1 MKHDVQKPSATDARR
16 KMQEDSRARS
26 PSVQLAKK
34 RFSISSR
41 VIPGLV
47 IALDSFVIL
56 SSALILYD
64 TLVRFGEFSYY
75 AAATAFVWLVAI
87 TLMNFAGL
95 YKFDAIIRPFA
106 FVDKIVIVFATTFC
120 FLLAA
125 AFALKVSTEY
135 SRLWTGSFALSSLFG
150 TLLFRVIAA
159 QIIGRLSDR
168 QVFSRNVVIVGSG
181 EQMARLLDKIYK
193 SQSRFITVLGVF
205 VERQEDVLTNDVSRY
220 AMLGTVD
227 DLPSY
232 IRGNNVDDVV
242 ICLPWSADGQITQM
256 LDGLRELPVNAYLGS
271 DLIGF
276 RLPLRP
282 APDHFEEL
290 PLVEVMGKPLAGWG
304 GIQKAAL
311 DYGLG
316 LILTIMLLPMMIL
329 IVIAIRLESRGP
341 ALFRQQRYGFINRVF
356 EIYKFRTMRFT
367 EAPEEKI
374 VQARRDDP
382 RVTRVGRI
390 LRRLSL
396 DELPQIFNVL
406 NGTMSLVG
414 PRPHAVQHNEEYA
427 QTIRGY
433 FARHRVKPGMTGWAQ
448 VKGFRG
454 ETKTLEKM
462 QARVQ
467 YDIYYVENWSLLFD
481 LKILMMTAVICL
493 TGRNAY

>member
-1 MKHDVQKPSATDARR
+1 MKHDLQTPSPTDARTR
-16 KMQEDSRARS
+16 MQKDSCARPAS
-26 PSVQLAKK
+26 EQLAKK

-41 VIPGLV
+41 VIPGLM
-47 IALDSFVIL
+47 IALDTCVIL
-56 SSALILYD
+56 SSALILYAA
-64 TLVRFGEFSYY
+64 LVAFGDFSYY

-87 TLMNFAGL
+87 MLMNFAGL
-95 YKFDAIIRPFA
+95 YKFDAITRPFA
-106 FVDKIVIVFATTFC
+106 FGDKILIVFVTTFC

-125 AFALKVSTEY
+125 AFALKISTEY

-150 TLLFRVIAA
+150 TLLFRIIAA

-181 EQMARLLDKIYK
+181 EQMARLLDKLYK

-205 VERQEDVLTNDVSRY
+205 VESGEDMAANASRY

-232 IRGNNVDDVV
+232 IRGNNVDDVI

-256 LDGLRELPVNAYLGS
+256 LDSLRELPVNAYLGS

-276 RLPLRP
+276 RLPIRP

-329 IVIAIRLESRGP
+329 IVIAIRLESKGP
-341 ALFRQQRYGFINRVF
+341 ALFRQRRYGFINRVF
-356 EIYKFRTMRFT
+356 EIYKFRTMRVT
-367 EAPEEKI
+367 QAPEEKI

-448 VKGFRG
+448 VNGFRG

-467 YDIYYVENWSLLFD
+467 YDIYYVENWSLLLD
-481 LKILMMTAVICL
+481 LKILLMTAVICL